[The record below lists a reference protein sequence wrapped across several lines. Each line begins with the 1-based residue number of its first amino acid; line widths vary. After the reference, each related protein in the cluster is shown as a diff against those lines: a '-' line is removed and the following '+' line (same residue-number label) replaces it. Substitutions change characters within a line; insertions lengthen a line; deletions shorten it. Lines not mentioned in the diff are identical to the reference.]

1 MVQVQRLT
9 RGFLDLVFAPRCARC
24 RRVLSAAGPALLC
37 AACSKEAP
45 APATPLCPGCGRSP
59 VEGPT
64 VFCRSCRGGYHRDG
78 LLAPADFEG
87 LPRDLVYALKYRAD
101 FRAGKH
107 LARLMAAMIGEE
119 LADDEAL
126 LVPVP
131 LHRRRLRARGFNQAS
146 FLARCIARERGLPLA
161 PAALVR
167 AVDTLP
173 LTGLDRRERKR
184 EVRGAIR
191 VSARFRARGKR
202 LLIIDDVF
210 TTGATVEEC
219 CRVLKSAGALQTVA
233 VAAARA

>member
-1 MVQVQRLT
+1 MKRLT

-37 AACSKEAP
+37 AACSKEVP
-45 APATPLCPGCGRSP
+45 APAAPLCPGCGRSP

-78 LLAPADFEG
+78 LLAPAAFEG
-87 LPRDLVYALKYRAD
+87 PQRDLVYALKYRAD

-107 LARLMAAMIGEE
+107 LGRLMAAMVAEE
-119 LADDEAL
+119 IPDVGTL

-131 LHRRRLRARGFNQAS
+131 LHRRRLRDRGFNQAS
-146 FLARCIARERGLPLA
+146 FLARCIARETGLPLA

-167 AVDTLP
+167 EVDTLP

-184 EVRGAIR
+184 AVRGAIR
-191 VSARFRARGKR
+191 VGARSRAQGRR

-219 CRVLKSAGALQTVA
+219 CRVLKGEGALRTVA

>member
-1 MVQVQRLT
+1 MKRLA

-24 RRVLSAAGPALLC
+24 RGLLPSGGPAFLC
-37 AACSKEAP
+37 PGCAKESRLTALS
-45 APATPLCPGCGRSP
+45 LCPGCGRTT

-78 LLAPADFEG
+78 LLAAAPFEG
-87 LPRDLVYALKYRAD
+87 PQRDLVYALKYRAD

-107 LARLMAAMIGEE
+107 LGRLMAAMVGEA
-119 LADDEAL
+119 LPGDEDL

-161 PAALVR
+161 PGALVR
-167 AVDTLP
+167 KVDTLP

-184 EVRGAIR
+184 EVRGTIR
-191 VSARFRARGKR
+191 VGARFRARGRR
-202 LLIIDDVF
+202 LLVVDDVF

-219 CRVLKSAGALQTVA
+219 CRVLKSEGAARTVV

>member
-1 MVQVQRLT
+1 MKRLT

-24 RRVLSAAGPALLC
+24 RDPLPAAGFLC
-37 AACSKEAP
+37 AACSKESS
-45 APATPLCPGCGRSP
+45 ATALPLCPGCGRST
-59 VEGPT
+59 VDGPT
-64 VFCRSCRGGYHRDG
+64 VFCRSCRGVYHRDG
-78 LLAPADFEG
+78 LLAAAAFEG
-87 LPRDLVYALKYRAD
+87 LQRDLVYALKYRAD

-107 LARLMAAMIGEE
+107 LGRLMAAMIAEV
-119 LADDEAL
+119 LPDDEAL

-146 FLARCIARERGLPLA
+146 FLARCIARERGLPMA

-167 AVDTLP
+167 EVDTLP

-184 EVRGAIR
+184 AVRGAIR
-191 VSARFRARGKR
+191 VSARFRARGRR
-202 LLIIDDVF
+202 LLVVDDVF

-219 CRVLKSAGALQTVA
+219 CRVLKSEGAARTIA